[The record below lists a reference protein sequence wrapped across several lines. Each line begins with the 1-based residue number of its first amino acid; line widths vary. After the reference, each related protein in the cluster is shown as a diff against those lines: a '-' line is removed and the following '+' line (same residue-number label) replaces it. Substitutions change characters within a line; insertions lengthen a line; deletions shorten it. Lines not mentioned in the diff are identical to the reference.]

1 MKAGEIIDAIE
12 RFFLDLIGTVVPG
25 ALLLIGWWFLFGIP
39 RVPGGIGQVDGYVKW
54 SGLIVLGYVLGHFV
68 TGAGMWLTKPGGLT
82 RLARR
87 WSVSAV
93 FVRAIKSEQEVF
105 REVAE
110 RSVYTAFVRRA
121 TQTMPWLS
129 PISETDVHE
138 WRNIAMSLLT
148 PQENHT
154 IYRFMFISLLN
165 LGAFTVGVLLAMAW
179 GVSWVATWLQ
189 VVQPWGTLL
198 FPDRRPFDVSIA
210 VVGGIVC
217 WFFLERRASFYP
229 LSLRVPFSMAIV
241 KLDKATAAPTVSA
254 ARLLPSVYLA
264 GGSRSSWQ
272 DVASERLSGWNIID
286 PRTHQL
292 SDEHA
297 YTAWDL
303 EGIRRSDWVLANFEA
318 TNPGGYNLA
327 LEVGYAKA
335 LGKRIILIDEKGSA
349 DPSVR
354 RYTSMLHACSDFTP
368 QSLDEAISFLQKLI
382 SIA

>member
-1 MKAGEIIDAIE
+1 
-12 RFFLDLIGTVVPG
+12 
-25 ALLLIGWWFLFGIP
+25 
-39 RVPGGIGQVDGYVKW
+39 
-54 SGLIVLGYVLGHFV
+54 
-68 TGAGMWLTKPGGLT
+68 
-82 RLARR
+82 
-87 WSVSAV
+87 
-93 FVRAIKSEQEVF
+93 
-105 REVAE
+105 
-110 RSVYTAFVRRA
+110 
-121 TQTMPWLS
+121 
-129 PISETDVHE
+129 
-138 WRNIAMSLLT
+138 
-148 PQENHT
+148 
-154 IYRFMFISLLN
+154 
-165 LGAFTVGVLLAMAW
+165 
-179 GVSWVATWLQ
+179 
-189 VVQPWGTLL
+189 
-198 FPDRRPFDVSIA
+198 
-210 VVGGIVC
+210 
-217 WFFLERRASFYP
+217 
-229 LSLRVPFSMAIV
+229 
-241 KLDKATAAPTVSA
+241 VSA

-368 QSLDEAISFLQKLI
+368 QSLDEAISFLQKLM